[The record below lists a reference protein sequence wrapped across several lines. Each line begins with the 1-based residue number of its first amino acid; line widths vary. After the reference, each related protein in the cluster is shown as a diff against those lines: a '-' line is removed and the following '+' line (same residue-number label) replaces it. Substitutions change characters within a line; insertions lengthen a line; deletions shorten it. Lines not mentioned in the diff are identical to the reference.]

1 MSMNLFRRFVF
12 FGIPEERLGEKLC
25 AAIHLKDSKA
35 LNEDELNSFLA
46 ERLAKFK
53 IPAFVV
59 FEDNPLPRV
68 GSGKFSKTQLRE
80 MFVNYEKDL

>member
-12 FGIPEERLGEKLC
+12 LDSEERLGEKLRC
-25 AAIHLKDSKA
+25 NPSKDSKT

-53 IPAFVV
+53 I
-59 FEDNPLPRV
+59 LH
-68 GSGKFSKTQLRE
+68 L
-80 MFVNYEKDL
+80 